1 MNDDNDNHN
10 NNNIEPVI
18 VRAAL
23 AAGHDGL
30 AEVSV
35 ALRYPNGAERT
46 MSLPC
51 DAVDRA
57 LDSMRISTLEQLVG
71 RPWTALVGDHQ
82 NDHENDHQ

>member
-1 MNDDNDNHN
+1 VTDKRP
-10 NNNIEPVI
+10 IVEPVI

-46 MSLPC
+46 MSLPY

-57 LDSMRISTLEQLVG
+57 LDAMRISSLEQLVG
-71 RPWTALVGDHQ
+71 LPWTTLI
-82 NDHENDHQ
+82 NDHQ